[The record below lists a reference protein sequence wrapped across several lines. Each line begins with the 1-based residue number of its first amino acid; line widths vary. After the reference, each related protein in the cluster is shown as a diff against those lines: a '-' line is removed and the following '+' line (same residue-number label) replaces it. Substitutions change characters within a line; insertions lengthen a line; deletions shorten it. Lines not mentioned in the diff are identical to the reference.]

1 MQWRVFGRIRRA
13 ANGEQFRIGRLVV
26 RGLQCRLVGFAHC
39 FVYGNFRRAAFRRR
53 AGASAQSCREAH
65 CRDYRDD
72 APKGNAGPRR
82 FNLKVLHGF
91 PFSFQQRKSDGN
103 EAYEEALH
111 QKLMKSHQC
120 AEKHWARVADAPK
133 PAEPYDF
140 QRTWRRA
147 RRPRVRRKSL
157 GCVSGDRRLKEGER
171 DEGRRI

>member
-1 MQWRVFGRIRRA
+1 MEILDALLFAAELAQAHKAVARHTAATIATMRPRA
-13 ANGEQFRIGRLVV
+13 M
-26 RGLQCRLVGFAHC
+26 RGLTDSFLKC
-39 FVYGNFRRAAFRRR
+39 FMV
-53 AGASAQSCREAH
+53 SPSH
-65 CRDYRDD
+65 
-72 APKGNAGPRR
+72 
-82 FNLKVLHGF
+82 FNI
-91 PFSFQQRKSDGN
+91 QQRKSDGN
-103 EAYEEALH
+103 EAPDKALH
-111 QKLMKSHQC
+111 QKLMKCLLC